1 MRAPDNPASQ
11 AYKAARSTLL
21 HAAAGRPLQIIA
33 VVGPGLGDGK
43 TTTTANL
50 AVALAQSGKTVVAVS
65 CDLARPRLH
74 VLFGAGNNVG
84 LAEVLTGLVPLADVI
99 QHTTEPGLSVIASGR
114 VSEIAPEVL
123 LGGDQMEELLETL
136 RGQFDLVLLDTAPA
150 LLVADPL
157 YLAPLTDGVVVV
169 ADATRTSRAA
179 VDDVKDTFE
188 RVGAWIIGGIVNRA
202 VMKKA
207 RYLSRES
214 RATRD
219 PRTQAR
225 TPAPIPEPPKP
236 KALPKKKTID
246 IEAVAA
252 AAAERQPRFRR
263 PAPRAPVA
271 QLSDEESFRARL
283 REETARPRE
292 AGDTFCVGVLRVGLR
307 TGDEEE
313 VAHVPNAESLRR
325 VADAVHLTMPDGST
339 MAYLG
344 GGTFAAVL
352 PELRRPEA
360 QGLLVGWEAA
370 AGARL
375 DDEHRNG
382 DVSVRVSAGLCAFQ
396 DGAFSGNREAKK
408 IAYEMSDIG
417 VVRQPA
423 KPRAKSKPKSKP
435 KSKVEQQKPATEQ
448 KPANRAAARDR
459 AATAATTASRSPRPR
474 RRSDDQKQQPAT
486 QKQQPPTEQQR
497 PRPEPQPAPERQQP
511 APERQQPQGERPQ
524 QPTPSVN
531 LIDLSGNGDGGTE
544 PEVVKEPAKKE
555 HDDAAPSHNGER
567 SQPDWHGGSSIGAR
581 PDRPDTGGPPPS

>member
-1 MRAPDNPASQ
+1 M
-11 AYKAARSTLL
+11 
-21 HAAAGRPLQIIA
+21 IA

-50 AVALAQSGKTVVAVS
+50 AVALAQSRKSVVAVS

-74 VLFGAGNNVG
+74 VLFGAGNNLG
-84 LAEVLTGLVPLADVI
+84 LADVLTGHAALADAI
-99 QHTTEPGLSVIASGR
+99 QPTTEPGVSVIASGR
-114 VSEIAPEVL
+114 VTDIAPEVL
-123 LGGDQMEELLETL
+123 LGSDQMEEALETL

-169 ADATRTSRAA
+169 ADATRTSRRE
-179 VDDVKDTFE
+179 VDEVRDTFE

-225 TPAPIPEPPKP
+225 TPAPVPEPPMP
-236 KALPKKKTID
+236 KALPKKSID

-252 AAAERQPRFRR
+252 AAAERQSRFRR

-271 QLSDEESFRARL
+271 QLSDEEGFRARL
-283 REETARPRE
+283 REETARPRA
-292 AGDTFCVGVLRVGLR
+292 AGDTFCVGILRVGLWA
-307 TGDEEE
+307 GDDEE

-325 VADAVHLTMPDGST
+325 VADAVHLTMPEGST

-396 DGAFSGNREAKK
+396 EGAFSGNREAKK

-417 VVRQPA
+417 VVRQPT
-423 KPRAKSKPKSKP
+423 KPRAKSKSKPKSKP
-435 KSKVEQQKPATEQ
+435 KVEQQKVEQQKVEQQKVEQQKVEQQKVEQQEPAIEQ
-448 KPANRAAARDR
+448 QEQARTDQQQQ
-459 AATAATTASRSPRPR
+459 PR
-474 RRSDDQKQQPAT
+474 REPEPAT
-486 QKQQPPTEQQR
+486 QKQQQQQQPTTEQQQ
-497 PRPEPQPAPERQQP
+497 PRPEPQPEPERRQP
-511 APERQQPQGERPQ
+511 EPERPQPQGERPQ
-524 QPTPSVN
+524 QVAPSVN
-531 LIDLSGNGDGGTE
+531 LIDLGQRRQGRRARGCRRAAEGGAPRRRAVAQRVVLAAGLARGQLDRRPSG
-544 PEVVKEPAKKE
+544 PCR
-555 HDDAAPSHNGER
+555 AANRGNRWGSGRTSRR
-567 SQPDWHGGSSIGAR
+567 SSRACP
-581 PDRPDTGGPPPS
+581 